1 MSTLISEIAAEI
13 TRATGRRFLPA
24 GRTAVGG
31 GCISSAAILE
41 GQGARYFLKLNEP
54 GRLTM
59 FEAEAAGLRELAHAD
74 AIRVPQPVCTGTAGG
89 HAFLVLEY
97 LELGAA
103 VASTGAELGRGLARL
118 HQVHGKQHGWHQNNT
133 IGSTPQVNEP
143 SPDWTEFWGTRRLG
157 YQLEFAARN
166 GYRGALQQ
174 HGERLLGVLPALL
187 RGHRPPPSLLHGDL
201 WGGNHAADTLGR
213 PVIFDPAVYF
223 GDRET
228 DLAMTELF
236 GGFPRSF
243 YEAYGEI
250 LPLDEGYR
258 MRRDLYNLY
267 HILNHLNLFGIGY
280 LTQAERMIASLLSEA
295 TA

>member
-1 MSTLISEIAAEI
+1 MA
-13 TRATGRRFLPA
+13 
-24 GRTAVGG
+24 TAVL
-31 GCISSAAILE
+31 CSNTANACLASCQRCSAAI
-41 GQGARYFLKLNEP
+41 
-54 GRLTM
+54 GRL
-59 FEAEAAGLRELAHAD
+59 R
-74 AIRVPQPVCTGTAGG
+74 
-89 HAFLVLEY
+89 
-97 LELGAA
+97 
-103 VASTGAELGRGLARL
+103 
-118 HQVHGKQHGWHQNNT
+118 
-133 IGSTPQVNEP
+133 P
-143 SPDWTEFWGTRRLG
+143 S
-157 YQLEFAARN
+157 
-166 GYRGALQQ
+166 
-174 HGERLLGVLPALL
+174 
-187 RGHRPPPSLLHGDL
+187 LHGDL

-280 LTQAERMIASLLSEA
+280 LTQAERMIASLLSET